1 MTLKLESYVPIV
13 DSGGMKISFPD
24 GMSLE
29 EIQDVL
35 STYANAA
42 IDVGSTIT
50 SGAIAEPIAGLTAL
64 ATNDPDAVEGMTSR
78 MTYQPRTEAG
88 RKALNA
94 IGQGFQSAASA
105 IGLDHMPGYWRDRVV
120 PALQDTAGTTAGSA
134 LAAGSLAALVGM
146 MEMGGGGRIRGL
158 GRYQSGGVG
167 SDKPLYHGSGS
178 SAPFSEF
185 EPGRAG
191 LVYFSEDP
199 AYAEHF
205 ATGGLPVAE
214 YYLKKGKQFDSV
226 GNPKHK
232 QKLIKMFND
241 KGGWKG
247 NAEIGGY
254 DSAEDYFADLGQV
267 GRKNFDYDARYDE
280 DWEILDNLD
289 TDVLADLQAEGFD
302 SFRFREQS
310 PNQEFPEG
318 VVAQAVADPS
328 RVRKGSPSSESP
340 LARDYPKPGRP
351 VVQVDKKTGKE
362 FKGKGLSKKELAL
375 QKQREAIN
383 AEIIKPGI
391 YEEYFPLSERYYAD
405 PSYYDLPGNTL
416 TDTLAKTP
424 EKRAEKVAL
433 FDTPDARSSL
443 NRAYDEAANDLSRDW
458 YATGQLQDKFIDIL
472 GPDEGSKMYKERF
485 ADAMAATTGGASPGA
500 NLAMAAYGN
509 FLRGKG
515 KSPPTNAYNMPHPIG
530 GRYVSG
536 NMKIYDKLIN
546 EGVGLTPG
554 DYPKRHNFSANF
566 LGDVDR
572 ATIDEQMTLGMY
584 DGKYKAPPNLTYG
597 VIENV
602 VSDEAA
608 KRGLSPANMQDAAWA
623 GFKGR
628 AEAEKRGIEPGTE
641 EYTQILQSQGK
652 PMMQWFNEMIE
663 RTARVTGKSQDE
675 VLEGF
680 VRANMPMYGA
690 GGLAAGLGAM
700 QSEENPGAL

>member
-1 MTLKLESYVPIV
+1 MPIV

-29 EIQDVL
+29 EIQDVV

-105 IGLDHMPGYWRDRVV
+105 IGLDQMPGYWRDRVV

-134 LAAGSLAALVGM
+134 LAAGSLAALVAM
-146 MEMGGGGRIRGL
+146 MNMGG
-158 GRYQSGGVG
+158 V
-167 SDKPLYHGSGS
+167 
-178 SAPFSEF
+178 
-185 EPGRAG
+185 
-191 LVYFSEDP
+191 
-199 AYAEHF
+199 
-205 ATGGLPVAE
+205 
-214 YYLKKGKQFDSV
+214 
-226 GNPKHK
+226 
-232 QKLIKMFND
+232 
-241 KGGWKG
+241 
-247 NAEIGGY
+247 
-254 DSAEDYFADLGQV
+254 
-267 GRKNFDYDARYDE
+267 
-280 DWEILDNLD
+280 
-289 TDVLADLQAEGFD
+289 
-302 SFRFREQS
+302 
-310 PNQEFPEG
+310 
-318 VVAQAVADPS
+318 
-328 RVRKGSPSSESP
+328 KGSPAGFGRSQAGRLGSESP

-602 VSDEAA
+602 VADEAA
-608 KRGLSPANMQDAAWA
+608 KRGLSSANMQDVAWA